1 MTKQQLAQEIF
12 NDGRIVNG
20 DKPDTYIVNSESG
33 SSYNVKLVTD
43 PMYNYEYY
51 CTCPAWKF
59 DTSRECK
66 HVLAIKLLL
75 QASGNVKT
83 KVSSSS
89 SQRSKGWFVSKSNCP
104 PDYNKQNKQNN
115 SENPFTKEENK

>member
-1 MTKQQLAQEIF
+1 MSKQHLAQQIYDE
-12 NDGRIVNG
+12 GRIVNG

-66 HVLAIKLLL
+66 HVLAIKLLI
-75 QASGNVKT
+75 QAG
-83 KVSSSS
+83 SSSGKRLPP
-89 SQRSKGWFVSKSNCP
+89 SQSGANSKGWFVKKSNCP
-104 PDYNKQNKQNN
+104 PNYQKQKED
-115 SENPFTKEENK
+115 SENPFTKEDEK

>member
-1 MTKQQLAQEIF
+1 MSSKQSLAQAIYDE
-12 NDGRIVNG
+12 GRIVNG
-20 DKPDTYIVNSESG
+20 DKTDTYIVNSESG

-66 HVLAIKLLL
+66 HVLAIKLLV
-75 QASGNVKT
+75 QNNNSNYRVRTNKPQVGATTPT
-83 KVSSSS
+83 KST
-89 SQRSKGWFVSKSNCP
+89 GWFDQKSKSQFRVRGN
-104 PDYNKQNKQNN
+104 
-115 SENPFTKEENK
+115 TK